1 MIVIG
6 IVGPPAGGKSTVA
19 KQLMGLGAA
28 WIDADAIAH
37 QVLQQP
43 EVQRHLVAHFGPR
56 VMAGQDVDRKW
67 LAGQVFGADP
77 TSLEQ
82 LRWLEAT
89 IHPPTLLLLQK
100 QLIEAA
106 DRRAPA
112 ALLDVPLL
120 FESGCDLLCD
130 FIWCLDTPL
139 EKRRQWVQKRGWSAE
154 ELQKR
159 EQRQLPLV
167 EKKRRSTHV
176 IANDGDVGT
185 LAETVQRLWTEVTRP
200 ANRPQSL
207 QSDSPQR
214 ETSERPRVSG
224 GDPHCNGPLP
234 SA

>member
-19 KQLMGLGAA
+19 RQLTGLGAV
-28 WIDADAIAH
+28 WLDADAVAH

-43 EVQRHLVAHFGPR
+43 DVQARLVAHFGSR
-56 VMAGQDVDRKW
+56 VLGADGVDRQW
-67 LAGQVFGADP
+67 LASQVFGAD
-77 TSLEQ
+77 SSSRQQ
-82 LRWLEAT
+82 LGWLEAT

-106 DRRAPA
+106 NRRVPA

-139 EKRRQWVQKRGWSAE
+139 EKRRQWIQQRGWSE
-154 ELQKR
+154 DELQRR
-159 EQRQLPLV
+159 ELRQMPLA

-176 IANDGDVGT
+176 IDNGGDLDA
-185 LAETVQRLWTEVTRP
+185 LADQVQRLWTEATTDPSSNLQQTR
-200 ANRPQSL
+200 
-207 QSDSPQR
+207 SPNHKLLAGDD
-214 ETSERPRVSG
+214 THCSG
-224 GDPHCNGPLP
+224 PFP

>member
-19 KQLMGLGAA
+19 KQLMGLGAV
-28 WIDADAIAH
+28 WLDADSVAH

-43 EVQRHLVAHFGPR
+43 QVQQQLVAHFGPR
-56 VMAGQDVDRKW
+56 VLGAEGVDRQW
-67 LAGQVFGADP
+67 LASQVFGADP
-77 TSLEQ
+77 ISRQ
-82 LRWLEAT
+82 RLRWLEAT

-106 DRRAPA
+106 HRRAPA

-139 EKRRQWVQKRGWSAE
+139 EMRRQWIQQRGWSEE
-154 ELQKR
+154 ELQRR
-159 EQRQLPLV
+159 EQRQLSLA

-176 IANDGDVGT
+176 IANRGD
-185 LAETVQRLWTEVTRP
+185 LADLADQVQRLWTEVTTDPTAPVPDRSSP
-200 ANRPQSL
+200 NRKL
-207 QSDSPQR
+207 LAGD
-214 ETSERPRVSG
+214 ET
-224 GDPHCNGPLP
+224 HCNGPFP